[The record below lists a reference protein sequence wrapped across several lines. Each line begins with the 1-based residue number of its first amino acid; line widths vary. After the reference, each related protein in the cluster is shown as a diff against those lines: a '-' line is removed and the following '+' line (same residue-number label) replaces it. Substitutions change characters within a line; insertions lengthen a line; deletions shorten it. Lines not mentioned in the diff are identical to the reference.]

1 MKKGIH
7 FLFGVKDGVADFP
20 AVIDRFATLGFDCVE
35 LPPEPFLEGDAAK
48 HIVSYAA
55 ERGVEIVFS
64 CGFTA
69 EHDMAS
75 DDPEVRQNGAR
86 YMERV
91 LSVMDG
97 AGIHLLC
104 GTCQTKWPTL
114 RTTPLSAEEK
124 RGITARTAEVFAK
137 AVSTIGDRGIE
148 IAIEPLNRFEGF
160 LINTAA
166 EGVAFCEML
175 DNDNAVTRPLHAIP
189 NVEIAVADAPLFDRE
204 EMVRQFAQALETP
217 ADAVICTH
225 VSNVFGCRLPV
236 ERIAALCRERGVP
249 FVLDASQSAGTLP
262 VDMAALGAAFIAMP
276 GHKGLYGPQ
285 GTGLL
290 LCGMEPEPLLRGGT
304 GSQSLLQVMP
314 DQLPDR
320 LEPGTHN
327 MPGIAGLLEG
337 LRFVKARGTERIAAH
352 ERRLTR
358 QLAARLAGMPGVEVF
373 FCPDDDSQTAVLSFR
388 AEGWDC
394 EELGEALA
402 ARGAAVRAGL
412 HCAPLA
418 HRTAGTLDTG
428 TVRCSFSAFNTAAQV
443 EEFARLLGQT
453 LR

>member
-1 MKKGIH
+1 MIYFDAGATTLQKPEAVARAMYRAVGTLSSPGRGSYPATRAAEETDLRCRTLAAE
-7 FLFGVKDGVADFP
+7 LFGV
-20 AVIDRFATLGFDCVE
+20 T
-35 LPPEPFLEGDAAK
+35 
-48 HIVSYAA
+48 
-55 ERGVEIVFS
+55 
-64 CGFTA
+64 
-69 EHDMAS
+69 
-75 DDPEVRQNGAR
+75 DPEQV
-86 YMERV
+86 V
-91 LSVMDG
+91 FTS
-97 AGIHLLC
+97 
-104 GTCQTKWPTL
+104 
-114 RTTPLSAEEK
+114 SATH
-124 RGITARTAEVFAK
+124 GLN
-137 AVSTIGDRGIE
+137 
-148 IAIEPLNRFEGF
+148 IAIRTLVKPGGRVVISGYEH
-160 LINTAA
+160 
-166 EGVAFCEML
+166 
-175 DNDNAVTRPLHAIP
+175 NAVTRPLHAIP
-189 NVEIAVADAPLFDRE
+189 GVEITVADAPLFDRE

-225 VSNVFGCRLPV
+225 VSNVFGCR
-236 ERIAALCRERGVP
+236 
-249 FVLDASQSAGTLP
+249 LP